1 MPELALFVTA
11 GESDVG
17 TGKVHMFLGQEDR
30 AMVFGDSI
38 EVANSTQ
45 EFKVKKKE
53 MLTFC
58 FPGDQ

>member
-1 MPELALFVTA
+1 MPELALSVTA

-17 TGKVHMFLGQEDR
+17 TGKVRTLLGEEDR
-30 AMVFGDSI
+30 AMVWDSI

-45 EFKVKKKE
+45 ECKVIKKE
-53 MLTFC
+53 RLTFC